1 MHNAHAS
8 TRAKP
13 PKTRASNLELA
24 SDFMACALRYGA
36 DAADVLA
43 IASTD
48 INCSIRN
55 NIPETLERSESFGLG
70 LRVFVGGATAS
81 VSLSDVSRDTM
92 DDMAKTAIAMA
103 RATPPDNFAA
113 LAPAEMLAH
122 SMPDLDLYDATEPS
136 LAELQSRCKLAEAK
150 GLSHQGITNTEG
162 ADASYSTHAIALVT
176 SQGAA
181 FETRTSYSSL
191 SLSLIAG
198 KGATMQRDYAY
209 STARHAEDL
218 LDAEAI
224 GDEAAKRTLAR
235 LHPRKLSSASYPIL
249 FDPRVSRSLVSAFS
263 SAISGSAITRG
274 TSFLKD
280 SLNKP
285 VFARG
290 IHIIDDP
297 QRLRGLASRAIDAE
311 GLATRKMALIDDGV
325 LTTWLLDM
333 RSANQLGLAPTA
345 HASRSLGGA
354 PYPGTSNCYMAAG
367 AHSPTALM
375 SDIKEGVYITET
387 SGMGINL
394 ITGDYSQGA
403 AGFMI
408 RDGHIGQPVAEFTI
422 AGHLREMFMHIIPA
436 NDLSFTYATN
446 APTLRIDG
454 MTVAGI

>member
-1 MHNAHAS
+1 MKSAPASSPLDLASEFMAHAQ
-8 TRAKP
+8 RA
-13 PKTRASNLELA
+13 
-24 SDFMACALRYGA
+24 GA
-36 DAADVLA
+36 DAADVLCVH
-43 IASTD
+43 STD
-48 INCSIRN
+48 LNCSIRHAK
-55 NIPETLERSESFGLG
+55 PETLERSESFGLG

-81 VSLSDVSRDTM
+81 VSISEFSTHTM
-92 DDMAKTAIAMA
+92 ESMAQNAIAMA

-113 LAPAEMLAH
+113 LAPANMLARH
-122 SMPDLDLYDATEPS
+122 CPDLDLYDAVEPS

-162 ADASYSTHAIALVT
+162 ADASYSTHNIALVT
-176 SQGAA
+176 SHGAA

-198 KGATMQRDYAY
+198 GGNNMQRDYAY

-218 LDAEAI
+218 ADPEAI
-224 GDEAAKRTLAR
+224 GEEAAKRTLAR
-235 LHPRKLSSASYPIL
+235 LNPRKLTSASLPII
-249 FDPRVSRSLVSAFS
+249 FDPRVSRSFVSAFS
-263 SAISGSAITRG
+263 SSISGNAIARG

-285 VFARG
+285 VFTRG

-297 QRLRGLASRAIDAE
+297 QRQRGLASRAIDGE
-311 GLATRKMALIDDGV
+311 GLTTKKIALIDDGV

-354 PYPGTSNCYMAAG
+354 PYPSTSNCYMAAG
-367 AHSPTALM
+367 MQSPAVLM

-387 SGMGINL
+387 SGMGVNL

-408 RDGHIGQPVAEFTI
+408 RDGVVCEPVSEFTI
-422 AGHLREMFMHIIPA
+422 AGHLRDMFMHLTPA
-436 NDLSFTYATN
+436 NDLSFIYATN

-454 MTVAGI
+454 MTIAGI